1 MELSFDRNQ
10 MLKAVNTAKNFAE
23 SPSGLKVLQHT
34 FMSAGFGH
42 VRLTTTDLALWCQV
56 EVDAQTPQPGTVTVP
71 VRTLGKVLKAL
82 SMSRVSLRK
91 EGDDMC
97 LAAGPSEVRVT
108 GMESDDYP
116 EISPPQ
122 GRLLSMPINTALVDK
137 VAYAVSKD
145 ETRYTLAGVYIEVGA
160 GGLKLV
166 ATNGHRLARYT
177 AASLPPGSVLDAD
190 LSEPVTGIVP
200 ARLLNEGVYLGSRL
214 DGSVTLELYEKAACI
229 RVNGSTMLWANLI
242 EGQYPG
248 YEQAIP
254 AEYSGCVTI
263 TKGAL
268 GSAVSRLVAL
278 SKGRRVPHGCLTVDD
293 GEMVLRLDEN
303 AGDGL
308 SATERLRPSASEG
321 IVPVCGFNLAYLCD
335 ALERLPDTAQVRL
348 KFSDEAGA
356 SPVAVES
363 PGCTG
368 LFALMMPVKA

>member
-23 SPSGLKVLQHT
+23 TPSGLKVLQHA

-42 VRLTTTDLALWCQV
+42 ARLTTTDLGLWCQV
-56 EVDAQTPQPGTVTVP
+56 ELNARTPQPGTVTVP

-82 SMSRVSLRK
+82 SQSRVSLHK
-91 EGDDMC
+91 EGDDVR
-97 LAAGPSEVRVT
+97 LVAGPSEVRVT

-122 GRLLSMPINTALVDK
+122 GRLLSMPINAALVDK

-145 ETRYTLAGVYIEVGA
+145 ETRYTLTGVYVEVGA
-160 GGLKLV
+160 GGLKLL

-177 AASLPPGSVLDAD
+177 AASLPPGSILDAD

-200 ARLLNEGVYLGSRL
+200 VRLLNEGVRLGSRL
-214 DGSVTLELYEKAACI
+214 GGSVALELYEKAACI

-242 EGQYPG
+242 EGQYPDCAN
-248 YEQAIP
+248 AIP

-263 TKGAL
+263 SKGAL
-268 GSAVSRLVAL
+268 GSAVSRLLAL
-278 SKGRRVPHGCLTVDD
+278 SKGRRVPHACLILDD
-293 GEMVLRLDEN
+293 GDMVLRLDEN

-308 SATERLRPSASEG
+308 SASERLTPSAIEG
-321 IVPVCGFNLAYLCD
+321 IVPVCGFNVRYLSE
-335 ALERLPDTAQVRL
+335 ALERLADAARVQL
-348 KFSDEAGA
+348 KFSDEAGK

-363 PGCTG
+363 PGCAG
-368 LFALMMPVKA
+368 LFALMMPVKV